1 MMSGTYNA
9 LYILPRCLYTNERPT
24 FIYSLATVIIGVNI
38 NMNKK
43 NMESINNWENL
54 LRTAAIELKTIKLL
68 RGKK

>member
-1 MMSGTYNA
+1 
-9 LYILPRCLYTNERPT
+9 
-24 FIYSLATVIIGVNI
+24 
-38 NMNKK
+38 MNKK